1 MEDHGE
7 LAPPAEFDRVA
18 PFYDLEFGDFSDD
31 LALYRG
37 FAARAG
43 GPVLELGCG
52 TGRVALALAAAGVA
66 VTGVD
71 LSPAMLAA
79 AREKVIAAGLAGR
92 VTPVEDDIRRLDRLG
107 DARFALALSAINSFL
122 HLATRADQ
130 EAALAAARGRLLPG
144 GLLILDLF
152 PPDPRTLLE
161 HDGRL
166 VHAATYR
173 DPRTGERIDKF
184 GASALDAAEQR
195 IATVFYYDRLR
206 ADGTVERTAATF
218 ALRYVGRFELELLLE
233 RAGFADL
240 RLYGSYE
247 LDPFTAE
254 SERMI
259 AVAARSP

>member
-1 MEDHGE
+1 MAGGSD
-7 LAPPAEFDRVA
+7 FDRFA
-18 PFYDLEFGDFSDD
+18 PFYDLEFGDFADD
-31 LALYRG
+31 LALYLG

-43 GPVLELGCG
+43 GSVLELGCG
-52 TGRVALALAAAGVA
+52 TGRVLLTLAGAGYP

-79 AREKVIAAGLAGR
+79 ARAKVSAAGLGR
-92 VTPVEDDIRRLDRLG
+92 LVALVEDDIRRLDRLG

-122 HLATRADQ
+122 HLETRADQ
-130 EAALAAARGRLLPG
+130 EAALAAVRERLLPG

-166 VHAATYR
+166 AHAATYR
-173 DPRTGERIDKF
+173 DPRSGERIDKF
-184 GASALDAAEQR
+184 VTSTVDAAEQR
-195 IATVFYYDRLR
+195 IETIFFYDRLR
-206 ADGTVERTAATF
+206 ADGTVERTAAPF

-233 RAGFADL
+233 RAGF
-240 RLYGSYE
+240 REVHLYGSYE

-254 SERMI
+254 SERLI
-259 AVAARSP
+259 AVAARAS